1 MEAAELKE
9 MLLSPQAV
17 ILYEVVIAAALS
29 VAVAILSW
37 KRRKRKKQQEMMRV
51 RQEAESLD
59 YALVNRK
66 RRNEG

>member
-1 MEAAELKE
+1 MEAAEIKE

-17 ILYEVVIAAALS
+17 ILYEVLIAAVLS

-37 KRRKRKKQQEMMRV
+37 KRKKRKKQQEMLRV
-51 RQEAESLD
+51 QKDAEMLD
-59 YALVNRK
+59 DALTNRK

>member
-1 MEAAELKE
+1 MEAAEIKE

-17 ILYEVVIAAALS
+17 ILYEALIAAALS

-37 KRRKRKKQQEMMRV
+37 KRKKRKKQQEMLRV
-51 RQEAESLD
+51 QKDAEMLD
-59 YALVNRK
+59 DALTNRK